1 MPTVVNEHPKPQAT
15 HDLDGVIAQ
24 AVAWRAAG
32 HKVALATVAR
42 TWGSSP
48 RPAGS
53 KLAVNDVTE
62 FVGSVS
68 GGCIEG
74 AVIQEALE
82 VMATGVSRMVEFGVS
97 DEVAWEVGLACG
109 GNVQVFVEAV
119 TPEIGRGITRQTLE
133 SMLEARR
140 AKRPVV
146 LVTPLD
152 GTPHRLIPVPAPS
165 DEPLAAAVAEVAR
178 LDQAEVIESASGAR
192 LLEPQLAPL
201 RLVIVGA
208 VHVAQPLA
216 EMARLA
222 GFAVTI
228 VDPRRAFAT
237 ATRFPGQTLV
247 VTWPDAAVTELAPD
261 ARTAVVTLT
270 HDPKLDD
277 PALIAALRTPAFYV
291 GCLGS
296 QKTHAARRV
305 RLAEHGVGNSA
316 LDRLNGPVGLKI
328 GARTPAEIAISILAE
343 IVAALR
349 GTDEAAA
356 SATSAAGQP
365 GRPGKPRAAKAS

>member
-1 MPTVVNEHPKPQAT
+1 VSDPKTLTAT
-15 HDLDGVIAQ
+15 HDTDAVVAQ
-24 AVAWRAAG
+24 ALAWLAAG
-32 HKVALATVAR
+32 RKVALATVAR

-53 KLAVNDVTE
+53 KLAVDDAAE

-82 VMATGVSRMVEFGVS
+82 VMEGGGSRVLSFGVS
-97 DEVAWEVGLACG
+97 DETAWEVGLACG
-109 GNVQVFVEAV
+109 GKIEVLVEAV
-119 TPEIGRGITRQTLE
+119 VPDPGVPGVARGVLE
-133 SMLEARR
+133 DLLAARR
-140 AKRPVV
+140 GRRPVV
-146 LVTPLD
+146 LATPLA
-152 GTPHRLIPVPAPS
+152 GGAHRVLAPGANEVRPE
-165 DEPLAAAVAEVAR
+165 DAGPEDALAAAAAEVTR
-178 LDQAEVIESASGAR
+178 RDQAEVVEAPGGAV
-192 LLEPQLAPL
+192 LLEPHLPPL

-216 EMARLA
+216 EMAGLA

-237 ATRFPGQTLV
+237 AARFPGQALV
-247 VTWPDAAVTELAPD
+247 VGWPDAAVTELAPD

-277 PALIAALRTPAFYV
+277 PALVAALGSPAFYV

-296 QKTHAARRV
+296 TKTHAARRT
-305 RLAEHGVGNSA
+305 RLGERGVPAAA
-316 LDRLNGPVGLKI
+316 LDRMHGPIGLRI
-328 GARTPAEIAISILAE
+328 GARTPAEIAVSILAE
-343 IVAALR
+343 VVAALR
-349 GTDEAAA
+349 G
-356 SATSAAGQP
+356 AAG
-365 GRPGKPRAAKAS
+365 AA

>member
-1 MPTVVNEHPKPQAT
+1 VSDPKTPTAT
-15 HDLDGVIAQ
+15 HDTEAVVAQ
-24 AVAWRAAG
+24 ALAWLAAG
-32 HKVALATVAR
+32 RKVALATVAR

-53 KLAVNDVTE
+53 KLAVDDAAE

-82 VMATGVSRMVEFGVS
+82 VMEGGGSRVLSFGVS
-97 DEVAWEVGLACG
+97 DETAWEVGLACG
-109 GNVQVFVEAV
+109 GKIEVLVEAV
-119 TPEIGRGITRQTLE
+119 VPDPGKPGVTRGVLE
-133 SMLEARR
+133 DLLAARR
-140 AKRPVV
+140 GRRQVV
-146 LVTPLD
+146 LATPLA
-152 GTPHRLIPVPAPS
+152 GGAHRLLPVGAVEAGPEDA
-165 DEPLAAAVAEVAR
+165 LAAVAADVAR
-178 LDQAEVIESASGAR
+178 RDQAEVVEAAGGAV
-192 LLEPQLAPL
+192 LLEPHLPPL

-216 EMARLA
+216 EMAGLA

-237 ATRFPGQTLV
+237 AARFPGQALV
-247 VTWPDAAVTELAPD
+247 VGWPDAAVTELAPD

-277 PALIAALRTPAFYV
+277 PALVAALASPAFYV

-296 QKTHAARRV
+296 TRTHAARRT
-305 RLAEHGVGNSA
+305 RLGERGLAGPA
-316 LDRLNGPVGLKI
+316 LDRLRGPIGLRI
-328 GARTPAEIAISILAE
+328 GARTPAEIAVSILAE

-349 GTDEAAA
+349 G
-356 SATSAAGQP
+356 AAG
-365 GRPGKPRAAKAS
+365 GA

>member
-1 MPTVVNEHPKPQAT
+1 VSEPAASGAT
-15 HDLDGVIAQ
+15 HDLDAVLRQ
-24 AVAWRAAG
+24 ALAWRAAG
-32 HKVALATVAR
+32 RGAALATVAR

-53 KLAVNDVTE
+53 KLAVSDAGE

-82 VMATGVSRMVEFGVS
+82 VIATGGAARLLEFGVA
-97 DEVAWEVGLACG
+97 DETAWEVGLACG
-109 GNVQVFVEAV
+109 GKISVLVEAV
-119 TPEIGRGITRQTLE
+119 GAARGVAVDV
-133 SMLEARR
+133 LEAVVAARAARR
-140 AKRPVV
+140 SVV
-146 LVTPLD
+146 LVTPLA
-152 GTPHRLIPVPAPS
+152 GGGHRLVAPGQA
-165 DEPLAAAVAEVAR
+165 DPLADAIAGAAR
-178 LDQAEVIESASGAR
+178 RDQAEVVDAEAGAA

-237 ATRFPGQTLV
+237 AARFPGQAV
-247 VTWPDAAVTELAPD
+247 IVRWPDTAIGELALD
-261 ARTAVVTLT
+261 ARAAVVTLT

-277 PALIAALRTPAFYV
+277 PGLIAALATPAFYV

-296 QKTHAARRV
+296 TKTHAARRA
-305 RLAEHGVGNSA
+305 RLAAAGVAEDA
-316 LDRLNGPVGLKI
+316 LARLRGPVGLRI
-328 GARTPAEIAISILAE
+328 GARTPAEIAVSILAE
-343 IVAALR
+343 IIAALR
-349 GTDEAAA
+349 GA
-356 SATSAAGQP
+356 P
-365 GRPGKPRAAKAS
+365 